1 MRIISPLL
9 RVLLKRR
16 NRRLVA
22 VEPCRPTGI
31 DIEEDLGILINRSQP
46 LIFDVGANVGQSLM
60 MFQRVFKAPRIHAF
74 EPAEECF
81 QKLEQHNW
89 GDDVT
94 LHRHALGDCCEE
106 RVFHHY
112 ELSVLNSL
120 LPLARVTEN
129 EFREVEETGRSF
141 VQTRTLDQIAE
152 SLNITQLDLLKIDT
166 QGYDLPVIKGAQSL
180 FQRKAVRHVMIE
192 MNFVELYEGQCGA
205 HAVWAELTHHG
216 FALVDMYEKFRHNN
230 QLAWCTALFVL
241 KS

>member
-9 RVLLKRR
+9 RSMLKRR
-16 NRRLVA
+16 NRILVA

-46 LIFDVGANVGQSLM
+46 LIFDVGANVGQSLK
-60 MFQRVFKAPRIHAF
+60 MFQRVFKTPRIHAF

-81 QKLEQHNW
+81 QKLEEQDW

-94 LHRHALGDCCEE
+94 LHRYALSDCCEE

-129 EFREVEETGRSF
+129 EFRDVEETGRSS
-141 VQTRTLDQIAE
+141 VRTQTVDQIAE
-152 SLNITQLDLLKIDT
+152 SLGVTQLDLLKIDT
-166 QGYDLPVIKGAQSL
+166 QGHDLRVLKGAQSL
-180 FQRKAVRHVMIE
+180 FQRKAVGHVMIE
-192 MNFVELYEGQCGA
+192 MNFVNLYEGQCGA
-205 HAVWAELTHHG
+205 QAVWAEMTHHG

-230 QLAWCTALFVL
+230 ELAWCTALFVL